1 MFVQLNV
8 LYATSAVS
16 HGEQCVCD
24 WAQLRT
30 DGQAGEYADGQAAA
44 GGQGR
49 FGWLALLLGSQLG
62 WLSCLVLS

>member
-1 MFVQLNV
+1 MSCMLHQLCPM
-8 LYATSAVS
+8 VS
-16 HGEQCVCD
+16 SVCD